1 MPPQR
6 GGSARRS
13 PAGRSGGRA
22 ARSCG
27 AGGTGGDRRGLGRAG
42 GSRRGLEGAGEGAAA
57 ELREVPGEAVRR
69 SRARYSHTL
78 LLLRVLALLRA
89 LFKTVFGR
97 DFATPRL
104 TFFFFFFERDKKK

>member
-1 MPPQR
+1 MAVP
-6 GGSARRS
+6 GGARRGA
-13 PAGRSGGRA
+13 PAAGQPAAAGPGGP
-22 ARSCG
+22 
-27 AGGTGGDRRGLGRAG
+27 GGTGGGWGEPG
-42 GSRRGLEGAGEGAAA
+42 GGKGGLEGAGEGAAA
-57 ELREVPGEAVRR
+57 ELRKVPGEAVRR

-104 TFFFFFFERDKKK
+104 NFFFF